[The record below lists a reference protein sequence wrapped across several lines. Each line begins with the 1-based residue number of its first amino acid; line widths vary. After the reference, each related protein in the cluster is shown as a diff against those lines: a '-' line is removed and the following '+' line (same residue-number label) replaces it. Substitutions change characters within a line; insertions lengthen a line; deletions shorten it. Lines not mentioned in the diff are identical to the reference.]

1 MNSDVAHA
9 TEYYGQKLL
18 HSGILLHAVKF
29 YNACKIYKAS
39 YSSLINYTTE
49 YIDSNTSH
57 KIFCLLKLAVSSH
70 KTYRFTED
78 VVVYNIYIGYLEHT
92 TF

>member
-1 MNSDVAHA
+1 M
-9 TEYYGQKLL
+9 TEKLL

-29 YNACKIYKAS
+29 YNACEIYKAS
-39 YSSLINYTTE
+39 YSGLINSTTE
-49 YIDSNTSH
+49 YIDSNTWCPTHCH
-57 KIFCLLKLAVSSH
+57 KIFCVLKLAVSSH